1 MLLKSN
7 RSKSIFL
14 NSEGKELDLNSAYKK
29 AIQFAKS
36 HYENFPVVSF
46 LLPSKLKNDVAII
59 YWFARTA
66 DDLADENI
74 FSEEERLNKLNLFEE
89 RLQKLLKSNFENEF
103 ELALFS
109 TIIHRKLSIQYFF
122 DLLSAFKQDVIKKNY
137 ETFDELLDYCNRSAN
152 PIGRLILELLE
163 IRAQKAYELSD
174 KICTALQLTNFYQD
188 VLIDFEK
195 RRIYIPQQELKNYGV
210 DEKYF
215 QEKIFD
221 ENIKNLIKFQIDRTE
236 NLFNEG
242 KELLNYLQ
250 GRMKY
255 EIDWTINGG
264 LFILEKIKLNNY
276 NIFEPRPEINK
287 KEFIKLLFKSRKDG
301 RRFNKRNIEKK

>member
-1 MLLKSN
+1 
-7 RSKSIFL
+7 
-14 NSEGKELDLNSAYKK
+14 
-29 AIQFAKS
+29 
-36 HYENFPVVSF
+36 
-46 LLPSKLKNDVAII
+46 
-59 YWFARTA
+59 
-66 DDLADENI
+66 
-74 FSEEERLNKLNLFEE
+74 LFEE
-89 RLQKLLKSNFENEF
+89 RFEKLLKSNFENEF

-137 ETFDELLDYCNRSAN
+137 ETFNELLDYCNRSAN

-163 IRAQKAYELSD
+163 IRVQKAYELSD

-195 RRIYIPQQELKNYGV
+195 ERIYIPQQELKNFGV

-264 LFILEKIKLNNY
+264 LFILQKIKLNNY
-276 NIFEPRPEINK
+276 NIFEQRPKINK
-287 KEFIKLLFKSRKDG
+287 KEFIKFLFK
-301 RRFNKRNIEKK
+301 